1 MKVNLSTLRNLLL
14 TNVVDVRFT
23 RKTPKPGHPP
33 YRRMLCTNS
42 GELLSSPDGRV
53 ALNYI
58 PPKGR
63 KTVNESANNIV
74 ITWDIL
80 MQDYRC
86 INAAQCDLI
95 TTIPINE
102 FWNYFNEQ
110 LAPLSPGDK
119 INYMNS

>member
-1 MKVNLSTLRNLLL
+1 MKVNLSTLRGLLL

-33 YRRMLCTNS
+33 FRRMLCTNNHQ
-42 GELLSSPDGRV
+42 LLGSPDGRV
-53 ALNYI
+53 TLNYV

-63 KTVNESANNIV
+63 KTVNERQNNIIV
-74 ITWDIL
+74 TWDI
-80 MQDYRC
+80 MQQDYRC

-95 TTIPINE
+95 TTIPTEE
-102 FWNYFNEQ
+102 FWEYFNEQ

-119 INYMNS
+119 INYMNT